1 MAVNPFMYSI
11 QLHLELN
18 EESEVYTVTS
28 PDVPGLVTEGS
39 TPEEIAQNV
48 QEALDGLLEVWTDLG
63 MEVPPALQ
71 NARSRNIQTVDLLVA
86 A

>member
-1 MAVNPFMYSI
+1 MYSI
-11 QLHLELN
+11 RLNLELN

-39 TPEEIAQNV
+39 TPEEIARNI
-48 QEALDGLLEVWTDLG
+48 QEALDGLLEVWADLG

-71 NARSRNIQTVDLLVA
+71 DARNRDIQTVDLLVA